1 VLKKCKNKK
10 STLPLLELATIR
22 GPVVQIRL
30 SNKINME
37 NVKLFS
43 NQIMEKKYSIMVL
56 NIYMSKEIPAAKH
69 SKETIY
75 I

>member
-1 VLKKCKNKK
+1 
-10 STLPLLELATIR
+10 
-22 GPVVQIRL
+22 
-30 SNKINME
+30 ME

-75 I
+75 IYIYI

>member
-1 VLKKCKNKK
+1 
-10 STLPLLELATIR
+10 
-22 GPVVQIRL
+22 
-30 SNKINME
+30 ME

-56 NIYMSKEIPAAKH
+56 NIYMSEEIPAAKH